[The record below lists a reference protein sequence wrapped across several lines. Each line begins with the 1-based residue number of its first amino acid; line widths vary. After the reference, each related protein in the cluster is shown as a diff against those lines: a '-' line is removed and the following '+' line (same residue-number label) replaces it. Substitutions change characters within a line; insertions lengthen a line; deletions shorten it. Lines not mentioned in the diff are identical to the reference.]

1 MSGGAEPTNKE
12 RIKRLEEELR
22 ELKKEVDIKFKQ
34 YFILLK
40 SEKQR
45 IKESQK
51 NEKS

>member
-1 MSGGAEPTNKE
+1 MNGAELTNKE
-12 RIKRLEEELR
+12 RIERLEKALR

-40 SEKQR
+40 AEKQR
-45 IKESQK
+45 IKESQN